1 MPNPED
7 VDVCD
12 RVASTFI
19 VYLCLCLL
27 CSLPL
32 PSTCHVT
39 SLVAMN
45 LRPLGLEKTGII
57 AKRLLK
63 GRGRNKHTFE
73 QAMTLLFANGHAF
86 EKYVLQLVWSS
97 T

>member
-1 MPNPED
+1 
-7 VDVCD
+7 
-12 RVASTFI
+12 
-19 VYLCLCLL
+19 
-27 CSLPL
+27 
-32 PSTCHVT
+32 
-39 SLVAMN
+39 MN